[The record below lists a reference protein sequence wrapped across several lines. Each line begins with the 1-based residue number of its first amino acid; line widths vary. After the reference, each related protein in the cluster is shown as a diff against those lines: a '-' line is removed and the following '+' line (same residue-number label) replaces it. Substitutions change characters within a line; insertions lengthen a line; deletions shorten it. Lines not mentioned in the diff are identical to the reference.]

1 MTLSLHRDL
10 WRKVGQAVADYQMIQ
25 DGDLIAIGVSGGKDS
40 LLLCHALA
48 RLQKV
53 APISFRLQ
61 AITLDMEWGADWDPV
76 RTHLAEIGVPYHVE
90 PTPTIGRAVK
100 AEVAKGNGPCSLCG
114 HLRRGAL
121 YTSAKRFGANKVA
134 LGHHRDDAI
143 ETLLMSMFYEGRSR
157 CFKPV
162 MFSDRQ
168 ELTLIRPLIYVAE
181 DTVKQAID
189 HFQLPIVKNPCPANG
204 ETKRQ
209 EIKELL
215 AGYQQQNPTVK
226 ENLIRTLVGMWAVAE
241 PPETSPQEHK
251 STCPQAE

>member
-1 MTLSLHRDL
+1 MALSLHRDL
-10 WRKVGQAVADYQMIQ
+10 WRKVGQGVADYQMIQ
-25 DGDLIAIGVSGGKDS
+25 DGDVIAIGVSGGKDS

-61 AITLDMEWGADWDPV
+61 AITLDLGWGADWEPV
-76 RTHLAEIGVPYHVE
+76 RTHLAELGVPYHVE
-90 PTPTIGRAVK
+90 STPTIGRAVK
-100 AEVAKGNGPCSLCG
+100 GEVAKGNGPCSLCG

-121 YTSAKRFGANKVA
+121 YTSAKSFGANKVA

-181 DTVKQAID
+181 TTVKQAIE

-215 AGYQQQNPTVK
+215 ANYQQQNPMVK
-226 ENLIRTLVGMWAVAE
+226 ENLLRTLMGMWQN
-241 PPETSPQEHK
+241 SPQPTAR
-251 STCPQAE
+251 SPQSLDDQS